1 MNEQTQDAAFAA
13 MDATPAVPQTDGTVT
28 YKIVEGDTFLDGK
41 LVEAAPEVI
50 GYVQS
55 EAVH

>member
-1 MNEQTQDAAFAA
+1 MNEQINDAAFAA
-13 MDATPAVPQTDGTVT
+13 MDATAGVPQTDGTVT
-28 YKIVEGDTFLDGK
+28 YKIIEGDTFLDGK
-41 LVEAAPEVI
+41 LVEASPEVI